1 MKNKHSLKQ
10 YYQQDKL
17 EVGLDEAGRGC
28 LLGPVCVA
36 GVIWLDKDPRED
48 IIIKD
53 SKKYSEK
60 KRTECYDYIKE
71 NCIAYSIQMLS
82 NEDIDYMNKSFLFFC
97 FFVLRFCYIN
107 ILFSSLP
114 VMQGVMRHVHN
125 AQIQMAIGVD
135 GICYAVPAC
144 FDSLGK
150 IP

>member
-1 MKNKHSLKQ
+1 MKKKISVPVVVIMKRIN
-10 YYQQDKL
+10 KL
-17 EVGLDEAGRGC
+17 ER
-28 LLGPVCVA
+28 
-36 GVIWLDKDPRED
+36 
-48 IIIKD
+48 
-53 SKKYSEK
+53 
-60 KRTECYDYIKE
+60 
-71 NCIAYSIQMLS
+71 SIRQPNS
-82 NEDIDYMNKSFLFFC
+82 NKVSRNRDKSFAAHFFC